1 MNKPLRK
8 IYPYLFRYKGLI
20 GLSVLFNVLS
30 IAFSLVSV
38 GLVIPV
44 LQLIFGVNGPMSES
58 ITGTSLFDQIKREFY
73 KQIEYRLAN
82 TSVSE
87 ALLYVVIWVIVAF
100 FFKNLFHYLGLYVIA
115 PVRNGISFQLR
126 RELHAKLLQL
136 PMAFYAQRQKGDIIS
151 RITVDLREIE
161 AAMIVLLEM
170 IFRDPLM
177 IIGSLAVLLWMNY
190 KLTLFVLLTLPVVS
204 YVISRIGRSLKR
216 QSTTAQSQLGSLMSH
231 IDETIT
237 GLRILKAFNAEK
249 IKQARFERINADF
262 YKTSNRVMRRYDLAS
277 PVSEMLGAI
286 IMAAVIWFGGRIVI
300 ASDQFGPANFIA
312 YILFFYQMIPPSK
325 AISRASYNLKKGAAS
340 AERVLE
346 ILESENPITSPPSA
360 PKITEFKE
368 AIHFKNVHFGY
379 REEIILHD
387 INLTIPY
394 GQTVALVGLSGSGK
408 TSLVNLI
415 PRFYD
420 VTSGQITLDGRDI
433 REIDLKSLRS
443 LMGIVTQEP
452 ILFND
457 TVRNNIAL
465 GKPEAS
471 HEEIEEAARIANA
484 HDFIVKLEQGFD
496 TVVGDMGSRL
506 SGGQRQRIAIA
517 RAILK
522 NPPILILDEATS
534 ALDTES
540 ERLVQEAI
548 TRLMQNRTSI
558 IIAHRLSTIRHANKI
573 VVMDKGKIAETGT
586 HDELLSAGGIYARL
600 IKLQEF

>member
-8 IYPYLFRYKGLI
+8 IYPYLFRYKSLI

-30 IAFSLVSV
+30 IGFSLVSV

-44 LQLIFGVNGPMSES
+44 LQLIFGVNGTMSDS
-58 ITGTSLFDQIKREFY
+58 ITGSSLFDTVKKEFY
-73 KQIEYRLAN
+73 RQIEYRLEN
-82 TSVSE
+82 TTISE
-87 ALLYVVIWVIVAF
+87 ALLYVVVWVVVAF
-100 FFKNLFHYLGLYVIA
+100 FLKNVFHYLGLYVIA
-115 PVRNGISFQLR
+115 PVRNGISYQLR
-126 RELHAKLLQL
+126 SELHAKLLQL
-136 PMAFYAQRQKGDIIS
+136 PMAFYARRQKGDIIS

-161 AAMIVLLEM
+161 AALIVLLEM

-204 YVISRIGRSLKR
+204 YIISRIGRSLKR
-216 QSTTAQSQLGSLMSH
+216 QSNTAQTQLGSLMSH

-249 IKQARFERINADF
+249 VKQANFERVNADF

-277 PVSEMLGAI
+277 PVSEMLGAV

-300 ASDQFGPANFIA
+300 ASEQFGPANFIA

-346 ILESENPITSPPSA
+346 ILESENTITSPPNA
-360 PKITEFKE
+360 VRVTDFKE
-368 AIHFKNVHFGY
+368 AIRFSDVHFGY
-379 REEIILHD
+379 REDLILHD
-387 INLTIPY
+387 INLNISR
-394 GQTVALVGLSGSGK
+394 GSTVALVGLSGSGK

-420 VTSGQITLDGRDI
+420 VTTGCIMLDGTDI
-433 REIDLKSLRS
+433 RQIDLRSLRS

-465 GKPEAS
+465 GNPDADLMQ
-471 HEEIEEAARIANA
+471 IMEAARIANA
-484 HDFIVKLEQGFD
+484 YDFICQMEDGFE
-496 TVVGDMGSRL
+496 TIVGDMGSRL

-558 IIAHRLSTIRHANKI
+558 IIAHRLSTIRHADMI
-573 VVMDKGKIAETGT
+573 VVMDKGRIAETGT
-586 HDELLSAGGIYARL
+586 HEELLSAGGIYSRL

>member
-8 IYPYLFRYKGLI
+8 IYPYLFRYKSLI
-20 GLSVLFNVLS
+20 GLSVLFNMLS

-44 LQLIFGVNGPMSES
+44 LQLIFGVNGTMSDS
-58 ITGTSLFDQIKREFY
+58 ITGTSLFDTIKREFY
-73 KQIEYRLAN
+73 RQIEYRLQN
-82 TSVSE
+82 TTISE
-87 ALLYVVIWVIVAF
+87 ALLYVVVWVVVAF
-100 FFKNLFHYLGLYVIA
+100 LFKNIFHYLGLYVIA

-126 RELHAKLLQL
+126 KELHAKLLQL
-136 PMAFYAQRQKGDIIS
+136 PMAFYARRQKGDIIS

-161 AAMIVLLEM
+161 AALIVLLEM

-190 KLTLFVLLTLPVVS
+190 KLTLFVLITLPVVS
-204 YVISRIGRSLKR
+204 YIISRIGRSLKR
-216 QSTTAQSQLGSLMSH
+216 QSNTAQEQLGSLMSH

-249 IKQARFERINADF
+249 IKQANFERVNSDF

-300 ASDQFGPANFIA
+300 ASEQFGPASFIA

-346 ILESENPITSPPSA
+346 ILESENTITSPPDA
-360 PKITEFKE
+360 LKINELKE
-368 AIHFKNVHFGY
+368 CICFSKVYFGY
-379 REEIILHD
+379 REDLILHD
-387 INLTIPY
+387 IDLTIPR
-394 GQTVALVGLSGSGK
+394 GSTIALVGLSGSGK

-420 VTSGQITLDGRDI
+420 VTSGSITIDGTDI
-433 REIDLKSLRS
+433 RHIDLKSLRS

-465 GKPEAS
+465 GNPQADIS
-471 HEEIEEAARIANA
+471 QIEEAARIANA
-484 HDFIVKLEQGFD
+484 YDFITRMEDGFE
-496 TVVGDMGSRL
+496 TMVGDMGSRL

-558 IIAHRLSTIRHANKI
+558 IIAHRLSTIRHADRI
-573 VVMDKGKIAETGT
+573 VVMDKGRIAETGT
-586 HDELLSAGGIYARL
+586 HDELLSLGGIYSRL

>member
-44 LQLIFGVNGPMSES
+44 LQLIFGVNGPISDS
-58 ITGTSLFDQIKREFY
+58 ITGTSLFDDIKREFY
-73 KQIEYRLAN
+73 RQIEYRLAS

-126 RELHAKLLQL
+126 KELHAKLLQL
-136 PMAFYAQRQKGDIIS
+136 PMAFYARRQKGDIIS

-190 KLTLFVLLTLPVVS
+190 KLTIFVLLTLPVVS

-249 IKQARFERINADF
+249 VKQARFEQINSHF

-277 PVSEMLGAI
+277 PVSEMLGAV

-346 ILESENPITSPPSA
+346 ILESVNPITSPPDA
-360 PKITEFKE
+360 PKVTEFRKSIRFE
-368 AIHFKNVHFGY
+368 DVSFGY
-379 REEIILHD
+379 REEIILHN
-387 INLTIPY
+387 INLSIAR
-394 GQTVALVGLSGSGK
+394 GSTVALVGLSGSGK

-420 VTSGQITLDGRDI
+420 VTSGRITLDDRDI

-471 HEEIEEAARIANA
+471 IDEIEEAARIANA
-484 HDFIVKLEQGFD
+484 YDFIMQLEHQFD
-496 TVVGDMGSRL
+496 TIVGDMGSRL

-558 IIAHRLSTIRHANKI
+558 IIAHRLSTIRHADLI
-573 VVMDKGKIAETGT
+573 VVMDKGRIAENGT
-586 HDELLSAGGIYARL
+586 HDELLAAGGIYSRL

>member
-8 IYPYLFRYKGLI
+8 IYPYLFRYKALI
-20 GLSVLFNVLS
+20 SLSVFFNVLS

-44 LQLIFGVNGPMSES
+44 LQLIFGVNGPMSEG
-58 ITGTSLFDQIKREFY
+58 ITGTSLFDQIKKEFY
-73 KQIEYRLAN
+73 KQIEFRLAN

-87 ALLYVVIWVIVAF
+87 ALLYVVIWVIIAF
-100 FFKNLFHYLGLYVIA
+100 FFKNLFHYLGLYVMA

-170 IFRDPLM
+170 VFRDPLM

-190 KLTLFVLLTLPVVS
+190 KLTLFVLFTLPIVS

-249 IKQARFERINADF
+249 VKQSRFEQINYDF

-277 PVSEMLGAI
+277 PVSEMLGAV

-346 ILESENPITSPPSA
+346 ILESQNPITSSPDA
-360 PKITEFKE
+360 PKIKEFKE
-368 AIHFKNVHFGY
+368 AIHFKSVFFGY
-379 REEIILHD
+379 REDLILHD
-387 INLTIPY
+387 INLTIPR
-394 GQTVALVGLSGSGK
+394 GHTVALVGLSGSGK

-420 VTSGQITLDGRDI
+420 VSSGQITLDGLDI

-465 GKPEAS
+465 GKPEATF
-471 HEEIEEAARIANA
+471 EEIAEAARIANA
-484 HDFIVKLEQGFD
+484 YDFITTLEQGFD
-496 TVVGDMGSRL
+496 TLVGDMGSRL

-558 IIAHRLSTIRHANKI
+558 IIAHRLSTIRHADTI
-573 VVMDKGKIAETGT
+573 VVMDKGRIAETGT
-586 HDELLSAGGIYARL
+586 HDELLAAGGIYARL

>member
-1 MNKPLRK
+1 MKKPLRK
-8 IYPYLFRYKGLI
+8 IYPYLFRHKGLI
-20 GLSVLFNVLS
+20 GLSVLFNTLS

-44 LQLIFGVNGPMSES
+44 LQLIFGVNGTMSTS
-58 ITGTSLFDQIKREFY
+58 ITGSSLFDQIKKEFY
-73 KQIEYRLAN
+73 RQIEYRLSN

-87 ALLYVVIWVIVAF
+87 ALLYVVVWVIVAF

-115 PVRNGISFQLR
+115 PVRNGISYQLR
-126 RELHAKLLQL
+126 KELHDKLLQL
-136 PMAFYAQRQKGDIIS
+136 PMAFYARRQKGDIIS

-161 AAMIVLLEM
+161 AALIILLEM
-170 IFRDPLM
+170 VFRDPLM

-204 YVISRIGRSLKR
+204 YIISRIGRSLKR

-249 IKQARFERINADF
+249 VKQVGFEKVNADF

-277 PVSEMLGAI
+277 PVSEMLGAV

-346 ILESENPITSPPSA
+346 ILESENPITSPPDAVKVSD
-360 PKITEFKE
+360 FKDS
-368 AIHFKNVHFGY
+368 IQFSDVSFGY
-379 REEIILHD
+379 REDIILHH
-387 INLTIPY
+387 INLTIPH
-394 GQTVALVGLSGSGK
+394 GHTVALVGLSGSGK
-408 TSLVNLI
+408 TSLINLI

-420 VTSGQITLDGRDI
+420 VSSGQITLDGIDI
-433 REIDLKSLRS
+433 RRIELKSLRS

-465 GKPEAS
+465 GKPDATLA
-471 HEEIEEAARIANA
+471 EIEEAARIANA
-484 HDFIVKLEQGFD
+484 FDFIIQLENGFD

-558 IIAHRLSTIRHANKI
+558 IIAHRLSTIRHADTI
-573 VVMDKGKIAETGT
+573 VVMDKGRIAETGT
-586 HDELLSAGGIYARL
+586 HEHLVSSGGIYSRL

>member
-1 MNKPLRK
+1 MKNPLRK
-8 IYPYLFRYKGLI
+8 IYPYLLRYKGKI
-20 GLSVLFNVLS
+20 GLSLLFSTLS
-30 IAFSLVSV
+30 ILFSLVSI

-44 LQLIFGVNGPMSES
+44 LQLIFGVNGSMSDS
-58 ITGTSLFDQIKREFY
+58 IAGTTLFDQIKREFY
-73 KQIEYRLAN
+73 RQIEIRLQ
-82 TSVSE
+82 TTTVSE
-87 ALLYVVIWVIVAF
+87 SLLYVVLWVLAAF
-100 FFKNLFHYLGLYVIA
+100 FFKNLFHYLALYVLA
-115 PVRNGISFQLR
+115 PVRNGISYQLR
-126 RELHAKLLQL
+126 RQLHAKLLEL
-136 PMAFYAQRQKGDIIS
+136 PMAFYARRQKGDIIS

-161 AAMIVLLEM
+161 SALITLLEM
-170 IFRDPLM
+170 VFRDPLM

-190 KLTLFVLLTLPVVS
+190 KLTLFVLLTLPFVS
-204 YVISRIGRSLKR
+204 WVISRIGRTLKR

-237 GLRILKAFNAEK
+237 GLRILKAFNAEHV
-249 IKQARFERINADF
+249 KQTAFERINDA
-262 YKTSNRVMRRYDLAS
+262 YYRTSNRVMRRFDLAS
-277 PVSEMLGAI
+277 PTSEMLGAV

-325 AISRASYNLKKGAAS
+325 AISRASYNLRKGAAS

-346 ILESENPITSPPSA
+346 ILESSNPITSPPDA
-360 PKITEFKE
+360 KVITAFCDC
-368 AIHFKNVHFGY
+368 IQFHQVSFGY
-379 REEIILHD
+379 REDLILRNID
-387 INLTIPY
+387 LTIPR
-394 GQTVALVGLSGSGK
+394 GSTTALVGLSGSGK

-420 VTSGQITLDGRDI
+420 ISSGCITLDGRDI
-433 REIDLKSLRS
+433 RTIELRSLRS

-465 GKPEAS
+465 GKPDAS
-471 HEEIEEAARIANA
+471 WSEIEDAARIANA
-484 HDFIVKLEQGFD
+484 YDFICQLEMGFD
-496 TVVGDMGSRL
+496 TIVGDMGSRL

-558 IIAHRLSTIRHANKI
+558 IIAHRLSTIRHADNI
-573 VVMDKGKIAETGT
+573 VVMDRGQIVETGT
-586 HDELLSAGGIYARL
+586 HEQLLQFGGIYSRL